1 MRSRL
6 GEDHRESTI
15 VDPPPVQEMN
25 ARSKP
30 VQEMKAMSK
39 QESASSSVNDAENRL
54 AIQPV

>member
-6 GEDHRESTI
+6 ADDNRETTI

-25 ARSKP
+25 AK
-30 VQEMKAMSK
+30 SK
-39 QESASSSVNDAENRL
+39 QESASSSMNDAENRL